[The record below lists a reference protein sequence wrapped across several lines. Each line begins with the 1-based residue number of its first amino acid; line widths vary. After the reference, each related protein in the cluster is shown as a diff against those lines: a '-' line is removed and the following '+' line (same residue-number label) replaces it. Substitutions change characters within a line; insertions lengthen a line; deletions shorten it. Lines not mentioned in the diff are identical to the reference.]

1 MKKKFLLL
9 GGYKSN
15 AGPHNVN
22 RSYIENSDGSMSYI
36 KTSGIRIINRLE
48 NLIKIIFYPTILFSG
63 GVPNIEF
70 KLCRILHKRTFYL
83 MHGCTK
89 FENIVNQLNLPESA
103 LKKEDFVLKNI
114 HKIITVSSNFAEWV
128 KKEYPEYADKI
139 TFCTNGIELSEP
151 YEHITRT
158 DKNRIIALTGGNR
171 LIKRNYYICKAVEN
185 LNKKGWNIRVKAFGR
200 NHSNGE
206 PIYDFKFVDKMGQ
219 MGKNEYYK
227 QLEESDLL
235 CVNSDLE
242 SFGLVV
248 CDALN
253 CGSSLLMSKNV
264 GATCIFNDLQDDDL
278 IKDNRN
284 IIEIASKIENL
295 LHKSNSKRLYYS
307 IDQEKY
313 SEKQSFLRL
322 KQICLYE

>member
-1 MKKKFLLL
+1 
-9 GGYKSN
+9 
-15 AGPHNVN
+15 
-22 RSYIENSDGSMSYI
+22 
-36 KTSGIRIINRLE
+36 
-48 NLIKIIFYPTILFSG
+48 
-63 GVPNIEF
+63 
-70 KLCRILHKRTFYL
+70 
-83 MHGCTK
+83 
-89 FENIVNQLNLPESA
+89 
-103 LKKEDFVLKNI
+103 
-114 HKIITVSSNFAEWV
+114 
-128 KKEYPEYADKI
+128 
-139 TFCTNGIELSEP
+139 
-151 YEHITRT
+151 
-158 DKNRIIALTGGNR
+158 
-171 LIKRNYYICKAVEN
+171 
-185 LNKKGWNIRVKAFGR
+185 
-200 NHSNGE
+200 
-206 PIYDFKFVDKMGQ
+206 MGQ
-219 MGKNEYYK
+219 MSKNEYYK

-278 IKDNRN
+278 INDNRN

-322 KQICLYE
+322 KQI

>member
-22 RSYIENSDGSMSYI
+22 RSYIENSDESMSYI

-48 NLIKIIFYPTILFSG
+48 NLVKIIFYPSILFSG
-63 GVPNIEF
+63 GVPTIEF
-70 KLCRILHKRTFYL
+70 QLCRILHKRTFYL

-89 FENIVNQLNLPESA
+89 FENIVNQLNLPKNTLE
-103 LKKEDFVLKNI
+103 KEDFVLKNI
-114 HKIITVSSNFAEWV
+114 HKIITVSSKFAEWV
-128 KKEYPEYADKI
+128 KNEYPEYADKI
-139 TFCTNGIELSEP
+139 TFCPNGIKLSYP
-151 YEHITRT
+151 IAHKKRT
-158 DKNRIIALTGGNR
+158 DSRIIALTGGNR

-185 LNKKGWNIRVKAFGR
+185 LNNKGWNIRVKAFGR

-206 PIYDFKFVDKMGQ
+206 PIYDFNFVDKMGQ
-219 MGKNEYYK
+219 MSKNEYYK
-227 QLEESDLL
+227 ELEESDLL

-248 CDALN
+248 CDGLN
-253 CGSSLLMSKNV
+253 CGCSLLMSKNV
-264 GATCIFNDLQDDDL
+264 GATSIFNNLQDDDL
-278 IKDNRN
+278 INDNRD
-284 IIEIASKIENL
+284 IDEIAKKIEHL
-295 LHKSNSKRLYYS
+295 LEESNSKRLYDS
-307 IDQEKY
+307 IDKEKY
-313 SEKQSFLRL
+313 SVKQSFLRL